1 MRRMGLCNRLRP
13 EKVAEYK
20 ALHAAAWPSVL
31 DTIAAC
37 NIRNFSIFL
46 RAPENLL
53 FAYWEYH
60 GDDFAADM
68 RKMAADPI
76 TREWWALTDP
86 CQEPFETRG
95 EGEWWAGMNEIF
107 HHE

>member
-86 CQEPFETRG
+86 CQEPLETRG

>member
-1 MRRMGLCNRLRP
+1 MRRMGLCNRLRS
-13 EKVAEYK
+13 EKAAEYM
-20 ALHAAAWPSVL
+20 ALHAAAWPGVL
-31 DTIAAC
+31 DTIEAC

-60 GDDFAADM
+60 GDNFAADM
-68 RKMAADPI
+68 RKMAADPR

-95 EGEWWAGMNEIF
+95 EGEWWAAMKEIF